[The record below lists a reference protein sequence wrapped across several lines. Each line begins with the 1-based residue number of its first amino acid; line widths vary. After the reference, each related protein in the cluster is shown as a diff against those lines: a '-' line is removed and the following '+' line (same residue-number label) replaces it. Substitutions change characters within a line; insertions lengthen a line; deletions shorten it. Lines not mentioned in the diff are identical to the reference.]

1 MCRMAY
7 IHQRAKQKHCPAIC
21 LEIVHTPETTEHRQA
36 RFDSGASAG
45 NELYAEGK

>member
-1 MCRMAY
+1 MRRMAY
-7 IHQRAKQKHCPAIC
+7 MQMKERKSHKMICIELVQK
-21 LEIVHTPETTEHRQA
+21 PENAEHRQA